1 MNNIKILIVEDETIV
16 ALDIRS
22 ALKKLNYEVTD
33 IVTNYE
39 DALLSVQE
47 ETPNIVL
54 MDIHLEDSKDG
65 IETAHAIQKINPNI
79 PIIYL
84 TAFSD
89 DKTIKRAIQ
98 TNPLGYLI
106 KPFKREE
113 LKTTIFLGLH
123 KINQTQEEHKEELIQ
138 NSDYKKLGANYYY
151 DCDNAALFYND
162 VPVKLSHKES
172 LLVKILIE
180 ANGQLVPFKD
190 IEYQIW
196 PDDPISNSTLR
207 TLIYRTRA
215 KLEYKFI
222 ETIPSFGCQ
231 FLPEL

>member
-33 IVTNYE
+33 IVTSYD
-39 DALLSVQE
+39 DAILSVQN

-65 IETAHAIQKINPNI
+65 IETAHAIQKLNPNI

-113 LKTTIFLGLH
+113 LKTTLFLGLH
-123 KINQTQEEHKEELIQ
+123 KINQTQEENVDELIQ
-138 NSDYKKLGANYYY
+138 NSDYKNLGANYYY
-151 DCDNAALFYND
+151 DCDNAALYYND